1 MLESTS
7 EFPFKSVFLFFSF
20 EIMSENRKKLIL
32 ESLNLSTS
40 KENAEKTNEKM
51 ECMLCDRL
59 VEFPAEKDE
68 YLKHLFVDHRLG
80 KSELL
85 MALKFEI
92 LKLFFQ

>member
-1 MLESTS
+1 MHKSTS
-7 EFPFKSVFLFFSF
+7 KIPFKKCVFVFSLFK
-20 EIMSENRKKLIL
+20 IMSENREKLIL

-40 KENAEKTNEKM
+40 KENADKKL

-80 KSELL
+80 KSEL
-85 MALKFEI
+85 
-92 LKLFFQ
+92 